1 MKKLVTVIAATAILS
16 GSSAIAQEYKNQ
28 IKARQGVMWT
38 IALNLGTL
46 GSMAKGEMDYDAAK
60 ATAAGESIHGVS
72 MVHLATLFP
81 EGSDGGMNDGTTAKD
96 TIFSDT
102 AGFEEKWA
110 ALGMAAEKAAAEAGN
125 GKDALGPVMGALGG
139 TCKACHETYR
149 IPQ

>member
-1 MKKLVTVIAATAILS
+1 MKKLVTILTATAILS
-16 GSSAIAQEYKNQ
+16 GGSAIAQEYKNQ

-46 GSMAKGEMDYDAAK
+46 GAMAKGEVDYDAEA

-72 MVHLATLFP
+72 MVHLASLFP

-96 TIFSDT
+96 TINSDT
-102 AGFEEKWA
+102 AGFNEKWA
-110 ALGMAAEKAAAEAGN
+110 AFGVAAEKAATEAGN
-125 GKDALGPVMGALGG
+125 GKEALGPILGALGG
-139 TCKACHETYR
+139 TCKACHQDYR

>member
-1 MKKLVTVIAATAILS
+1 MKKLVTVLTVAAIL
-16 GSSAIAQEYKNQ
+16 GGNAAIAQEYKNQ
-28 IKARQGVMWT
+28 LKARQGIMWT

-46 GSMAKGEMDYDAAK
+46 GAMAKGEMEYDAEK
-60 ATAAGESIHGVS
+60 ATEAGESIHAMS
-72 MVHLATLFP
+72 MVHLTTLFP
-81 EGSDGGMNDGTTAKD
+81 EGSDGGMLEGTTAKD

-110 ALGMAAEKAAAEAGN
+110 ALGTAAEKAAAEAGN
-125 GKDALGPVMGALGG
+125 GQDALGPVMAALGG

>member
-28 IKARQGVMWT
+28 IKARQGVMQT
-38 IALNLGTL
+38 IALNLGAL
-46 GSMAKGEMDYDAAK
+46 GAMAKGEMEYDAEK

-110 ALGMAAEKAAAEAGN
+110 ALGTAAEKAAAEAGN

-139 TCKACHETYR
+139 TCKSCHETYR